1 MEFHPHRSH
10 PDVLV
15 VVADRELDSYD
26 AIDFVADLMRT
37 VDAGVRALVVDC
49 SRLGHVSTITVCT
62 LVRLHKRLALHGGTL
77 HLAGV
82 QPPLRRVLG
91 MTRLD
96 TVFRLCDSLD
106 EAVEMAAAGQVPRA

>member
-1 MEFHPHRSH
+1 MEFHPHGTH

-26 AIDFVADLMRT
+26 SLDFVTDLMRT
-37 VDAGVRALVVDC
+37 VEAGVRGAVVDC

-62 LVRLHKRLALHGGTL
+62 LVRLHKRLALHGGML
-77 HLAGV
+77 HLAAV

-96 TVFRLCDSLD
+96 TVFRLCESLD
-106 EAVEMAAAGQVPRA
+106 EAVEMAAAGQAPRA